1 MEMESENKPIVLP
14 EFKYYKGENENK
26 CPYPKDDTRSK
37 FWWGELMFSRLC
49 NLEEQFKRYEKD
61 VVEWRKYLLEN
72 KPNQAARFLKENSNY
87 QLCIALYISLLW
99 GKWCPYDDQEWIV
112 EY

>member
-1 MEMESENKPIVLP
+1 MEENYKPIVLP
-14 EFKYYKGENENK
+14 EFKYYNGEDEEK
-26 CPYPKDDTRSK
+26 CPYQKDDIRSK

-49 NLEEQFKRYEKD
+49 NLEEQFKRYEND
-61 VVEWRKYLLEN
+61 VVEWRKYLLEH
-72 KPNQAARFLKENSNY
+72 KPNQAARFLKQNSDR
-87 QLCIALYISLLW
+87 QLCIALYIALLW